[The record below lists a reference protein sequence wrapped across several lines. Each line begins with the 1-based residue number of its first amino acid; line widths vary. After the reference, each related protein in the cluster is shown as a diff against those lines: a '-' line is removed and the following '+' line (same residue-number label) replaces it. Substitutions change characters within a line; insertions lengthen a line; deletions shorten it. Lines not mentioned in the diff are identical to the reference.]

1 MTQPSASVPSG
12 GGAAI
17 LCPKCSSQMLPVPRF
32 GVEIDQCTGC
42 GGIFLDR
49 GELEML
55 AQAEAKFYAS
65 SQPPPAPPQQYV
77 PPQQY
82 AQQGGFLGG
91 LFGGGHHDSHHGRRY
106 GHH

>member
-1 MTQPSASVPSG
+1 MTQPSVSAPLTPV
-12 GGAAI
+12 
-17 LCPKCSSQMLPVPRF
+17 LCPKCGSQMLPVPRF

-49 GELEML
+49 GELEQL
-55 AQAEAKFYAS
+55 AQAEAKFYA
-65 SQPPPAPPQQYV
+65 PPASPAPQYI

-82 AQQGGFLGG
+82 AQPTYPQGSQPGFLGG
-91 LFGGGHHDSHHGRRY
+91 LFGGGSNDHHGRRR